1 MSKFTEVL
9 GSKRLLSV
17 EDRVKSVLDEESYN
31 DFKSALDNRGIPC
44 AAICRALKDLGI
56 ETSEASINRWRNK

>member
-9 GSKRLLSV
+9 GNKRCLSV
-17 EDRVKSVLDEESYN
+17 EDRVKSVLDEESYK
-31 DFKSALDNRGIPC
+31 DFEAALKNKGIPC
-44 AAICRALKDLGI
+44 AAICRALKDMGI

>member
-9 GSKRLLSV
+9 GKKTLLSV

-31 DFKSALDNRGIPC
+31 DFIAALENKSIPV
-44 AAICRALKDLGI
+44 AAIHRALKDMGI
-56 ETSEASINRWRNK
+56 ETSEVSIGRWRNK